1 MKYKGEEIPDE
12 CKVLVQILEKI
23 QPSVGGEENGIDL
36 LFKMNRAKNVSE
48 LNICYEDLLKFI
60 DKHCVVYDNDYEST
74 KQKLNAMNGMY
85 AMIRK
90 KNAEISIP
98 YSYQAYVVNTPKEE
112 EVKNDNSVRKY
123 NTSINNNL
131 EIINSKSDNNTDT
144 ILGIIVFI
152 IIAIPLFMLGPI
164 GIGIVI
170 WVACMCL
177 GKLTG
182 HEK

>member
-23 QPSVGGEENGIDL
+23 QPGVGGEENGIDL

-60 DKHCVVYDNDYEST
+60 DKYCVVYENDYGST
-74 KQKLNAMNGMY
+74 MQKLIAMNGMY
-85 AMIRK
+85 AMLRK

-112 EVKNDNSVRKY
+112 VKNDNSVRKY
-123 NTSINNNL
+123 NTSINKQ

-170 WVACMCL
+170 WIACMSL

>member
-112 EVKNDNSVRKY
+112 VKNDNSVRKY

-131 EIINSKSDNNTDT
+131 EIINSKSDSNTDT

-170 WVACMCL
+170 WVACLCL

>member
-36 LFKMNRAKNVSE
+36 LFKMNCAKNVSE

-60 DKHCVVYDNDYEST
+60 DKYCVVYENDYGST
-74 KQKLNAMNGMY
+74 MQKLIAMNGMY
-85 AMIRK
+85 AMLRK

-112 EVKNDNSVRKY
+112 VKNDNSVRKY
-123 NTSINNNL
+123 NTSINKQ

>member
-85 AMIRK
+85 AMLRK
-90 KNAEISIP
+90 KNADISLP
-98 YSYQAYVVNTPKEE
+98 YSYQAYVVNTPKKE

-170 WVACMCL
+170 WVACLCL